1 MYFSVYAVALVL
13 SNVRTISRGGRK
25 KYYRKI
31 DVEANHKVGEKTD
44 RVNGKVVM
52 LRTLL
57 KTLQRHTFNA
67 IIGICS
73 IAHCVESGP
82 FFCVANG
89 FGLVDFPKFSHVVG

>member
-1 MYFSVYAVALVL
+1 MSEQFHGEEEKNITEKLML
-13 SNVRTISRGGRK
+13 KLTIKLEK
-25 KYYRKI
+25 KRI
-31 DVEANHKVGEKTD
+31 
-44 RVNGKVVM
+44 VNGKVVM